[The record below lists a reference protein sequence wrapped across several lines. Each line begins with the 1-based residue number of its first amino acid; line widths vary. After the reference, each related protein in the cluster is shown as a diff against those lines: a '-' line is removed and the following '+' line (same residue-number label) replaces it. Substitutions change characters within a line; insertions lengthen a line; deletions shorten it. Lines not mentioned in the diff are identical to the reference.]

1 MKDVK
6 TTAPKRFA
14 YIYLLLALSVIL
26 LILISLGMG
35 QYPITGKEA
44 FSMVAAKIN
53 PDMPSLCS
61 RQMETV
67 FFNIRMPR
75 ILLAL
80 LVGCCLSAAGAAYQ
94 GIFKNPMAAPDILGA
109 SAGAAFGA
117 CLAILFRCSGRVITM
132 AAFLGG
138 MLSIAAVYLIHLRIK
153 GNHITGLLLSGI
165 MINSLFQS
173 GTSYIKLTADPND
186 QLPAITY
193 WLMGSFSGTKF
204 SDIRFVILPM
214 LLGLIPLFLL
224 RWRIDLLTMGETE
237 ARSMGIHA
245 RLLRIALVLCATL
258 VTAASV
264 SVSGTIG
271 WVGLVIPNLV
281 RRFAGN
287 SYQRLMPA
295 CMLFGAG
302 FLLLIDDISRTFATT
317 EIPISI
323 LTSVLGA
330 PFFIF
335 LFAKE
340 EAS

>member
-1 MKDVK
+1 MKQ
-6 TTAPKRFA
+6 KRFA
-14 YIYLLLALSVIL
+14 YVYFLLAAAVLL
-26 LILISLGMG
+26 LILFSLGMG
-35 QYPITGKEA
+35 QYPVPAKEA
-44 FSMVAAKIN
+44 IGMVIAKVRPEIQ
-53 PDMPSLCS
+53 PFWD
-61 RQMETV
+61 RQAEIV
-67 FFNIRMPR
+67 FFNIRLPR

-117 CLAILFRCSGRVITM
+117 CMAILFRCSGRMITA
-132 AAFLGG
+132 AAFFGG
-138 MLSIAAVYLIHLRIK
+138 LLSIAAVYLIHLRIK
-153 GNHITGLLLSGI
+153 GNQITGLLLSGI

-193 WLMGSFSGTKF
+193 WLMGSFSGTKV
-204 SDIRFVILPM
+204 SDIQFVILPM

-237 ARSMGIHA
+237 AKSMGIHA
-245 RLLRIALVLCATL
+245 KLLRVLLVLCATL
-258 VTAASV
+258 ITAASV

-287 SYQRLMPA
+287 SYRRLMPA

-302 FLLLIDDISRTFATT
+302 FLLLIDDISRTLATS

-323 LTSVLGA
+323 LTAVIGA

-335 LFAKE
+335 LFARE